1 MAKQPFAKQRLPQ
14 KNPPKQWLPVG
25 VEVRK
30 IGISIPGYDPDAI
43 TRAQQQK
50 RAEHRRRLDKRAE
63 RQRLAEQ
70 QATNAATLRPSGT
83 PEEVEALSAAA
94 AALAVTADLEAQ
106 LLQAFGGQPP
116 AEAGSD
122 VDA

>member
-1 MAKQPFAKQRLPQ
+1 MAKQPFAKERPPQ
-14 KNPPKQWLPVG
+14 KNLPKQWLPEG

-70 QATNAATLRPSGT
+70 QAANAATPCPSGT

-94 AALAVTADLEAQ
+94 AAPAVPADIEAQ
-106 LLQAFGGQPP
+106 LLQAFVGQP
-116 AEAGSD
+116 AAAGGSD